1 VLCIFQNNKYLKDL
15 NLSHNMFGEEG
26 GEILGA
32 AIGRNRNV
40 SSFTI
45 HNMFGEEGGEILG
58 AAIGRNR
65 NVSSFTIH
73 VLYFLIFNW
82 YLNIFSIEMFV
93 LLCGYVITTFTEFI

>member
-1 VLCIFQNNKYLKDL
+1 MLCIFQNNKYLKDL

-40 SSFTI
+40 SC
-45 HNMFGEEGGEILG
+45 
-58 AAIGRNR
+58 
-65 NVSSFTIH
+65 FTIH

-93 LLCGYVITTFTEFI
+93 LLCGCVITTSTEFI

>member
-1 VLCIFQNNKYLKDL
+1 MLCIFQNNKYLKDL

-32 AIGRNRNV
+32 AIGRNRKV
-40 SSFTI
+40 SC
-45 HNMFGEEGGEILG
+45 
-58 AAIGRNR
+58 
-65 NVSSFTIH
+65 FTIH

-93 LLCGYVITTFTEFI
+93 LLCGCVITTSTEFI